1 MRPRIPFFNMHEQG
15 GSEWKCLYAKFI
27 WECFRIVRMALNY
40 WRVASWSLAVHGHWV
55 CPLSGCPSPRCHRL
69 GRGRWP
75 GTRRHPATLAS
86 HCPDDFLQVAPQSM
100 LLQTARLRWSLSAW
114 RMNRVSLL
122 GFCFHVQVLDIPS
135 LGWAWSPTANQ
146 RVNLVVPRYF
156 PPRNAERVS
165 TLLFKTLGHHQ
176 IKDLQGPKL
185 FLQRRKGS
193 DAGGL
198 LQLTSVSVRLHV
210 EPVLSWHLCT
220 EWLGRSF
227 FVLFGGDDLFPRF
240 SL

>member
-15 GSEWKCLYAKFI
+15 GSEWKCLYAKFM
-27 WECFRIVRMALNY
+27 WECFKIVRMALNC

-100 LLQTARLRWSLSAW
+100 LLQTARLRWSLREEWTECLFWGFASTFRCWIYQVWAELEARLQTREW
-114 RMNRVSLL
+114 TSL
-122 GFCFHVQVLDIPS
+122 CLDI
-135 LGWAWSPTANQ
+135 
-146 RVNLVVPRYF
+146 F

-165 TLLFKTLGHHQ
+165 TLPFKTLGHHQ
-176 IKDLQGPKL
+176 IQDLQGPKL